1 MTNYKIII
9 AERKELVSVTC
20 DVCKKTYTEAN
31 DSMELQAFIHI
42 LERCGYGSIFKD
54 GDTIELDMCQ
64 HCFKDRLGEFARI
77 LPEYEI

>member
-1 MTNYKIII
+1 M

-31 DSMELQAFIHI
+31 AMELQEFIHI
-42 LERCGYGSIFKD
+42 QERCGYGSIFRD

-64 HCFKDRLGEFARI
+64 HCLKDRLGEFVRI
-77 LPEYEI
+77 LPEYEIRSVSIH